1 MEFNSKKGLIDT
13 QLKGQLHY
21 VFSLFDAD
29 KKDALTYDQFSEYVY
44 AIGMNFINKE
54 YDDKVLSSLFK
65 GEKS

>member
-1 MEFNSKKGLIDT
+1 M
-13 QLKGQLHY
+13 
-21 VFSLFDAD
+21 FSLFDAD